1 MIEIIADD
9 RERTSGL
16 VGLLRNR
23 DDVSL
28 LVQRLALGDYLIDGA
43 LLVERKRLL
52 DLVASIK
59 DGRLFSQGCRLT
71 GSRLRVAMILE
82 GTGKDLA
89 DCGMRREAIQ
99 GALIGL
105 TLFMGIPL
113 LRSRDQAETAQ
124 LMIFAG
130 CQGRR
135 VGASV
140 PLRPGP
146 RPSGKSRIQSRVLQG
161 LPGVG
166 PRRAQR
172 LLETFGSLE
181 AVMRADIKG
190 LTSVPGIGRS
200 TAESIRWVVEE
211 AGQAYGDADEAI
223 FPL

>member
-9 RERTSGL
+9 RERAGGL
-16 VGLLRNR
+16 VDLLRNR
-23 DDVSL
+23 EDVSL
-28 LVQRLALGDYLIDGA
+28 LVQRLALGDYLIDGT

-59 DGRLFSQGCRLT
+59 DGRLFRQGCRLA
-71 GSRLRVAMILE
+71 GSGLRVAMILE

-124 LMIFAG
+124 LMIFAA
-130 CQGRR
+130 CQGQR
-135 VGASV
+135 VRTSL

-146 RPSGKSRIQSRVLQG
+146 RLSGKSRIQARVLQG

-181 AVMRADIKG
+181 AVMRADIEG

-200 TAESIRWVVEE
+200 TAEAIRWVVKE
-211 AGQAYGDADEAI
+211 AGPAYGDADDGI